1 MDKRTQKRHKRHV
14 ARARAHV
21 KLSEP
26 DVRTPE
32 QLAADREAS
41 RPAAGSVRDGLPAS
55 FGSAN
60 SRGHGVS
67 AAHSASK
74 SDA

>member
-1 MDKRTQKRHKRHV
+1 MDKRAQKRHKRAV
-14 ARARAHV
+14 TRARANV
-21 KLSEP
+21 KVSEP

-32 QLAADREAS
+32 QVAADREAS
-41 RPAAGSVRDGLPAS
+41 RPSTSGRDTLAAH
-55 FGSAN
+55 GSAN

>member
-1 MDKRTQKRHKRHV
+1 MDKRLQKRHKRHV
-14 ARARAHV
+14 ARAKANV
-21 KLSEP
+21 KISEP

-41 RPAAGSVRDGLPAS
+41 RASSNIRDGLTS
-55 FGSAN
+55 HGSAN
-60 SRGHGVS
+60 SRGHGIS
-67 AAHSASK
+67 AAHTASK